1 MPRTARPIRNR
12 SMLTT
17 LTLDPGFAALG
28 WGVVQRQRDVDTVV
42 EMGVVKTQKAKKKQ
56 RILANE
62 DNFMRGRQAAE
73 KIVTLVRY
81 YNVDLLTFESLSMP
95 MKASKSNLV
104 KIGTPYGMLI
114 MLSVMRDLAVVMS
127 TPQHIKKTICGR
139 INASKEEVRDA
150 MLVMFG
156 KHPGVIAFMK
166 EVALG
171 SQEHGFDS
179 LAAYVAA
186 EDSDVM
192 KALKTRV

>member
-1 MPRTARPIRNR
+1 MARTARPISNQ

-28 WGVVQRQRDVDTVV
+28 WGVVRRQRNVDTVL

-62 DNFMRGRQAAE
+62 DNFMRGRQSAE
-73 KIVTLVRY
+73 KIVTLVRH
-81 YNVDLLTFESLSMP
+81 YNVDLITFEAFSVP
-95 MKASKSNLV
+95 MKASKSNLI
-104 KIGTPYGMLI
+104 KIGMPYGMLI

-127 TPQHIKKTICGR
+127 TPQHIKKKICGR
-139 INASKEEVRDA
+139 INASKEEVRDV
-150 MLVMFG
+150 MLEMFG
-156 KHPGVIAFMK
+156 THPGVLAFIE
-166 EVALG
+166 EVAPG
-171 SQEHGFDS
+171 SREHGWDS